1 MTVNPFKIIGWV
13 AIAIA
18 IVGTFMSEGIP
29 YADAVLVV
37 LGFVAGYAIASEDH
51 VRVLLSALVLNAL
64 PGVLTSLP
72 QIGEYLAR
80 IVGDIG
86 TFAAGVAL
94 MIVFRNI
101 WRRYRP

>member
-1 MTVNPFKIIGWV
+1 MNVNPFKIIGWV
-13 AIAIA
+13 ALAIA
-18 IVGTFMSEGIP
+18 IVGAFLSEGIP
-29 YADAVLVV
+29 YADAILVV

-51 VRVLLSALVLNAL
+51 VRVLVSALVLNAL
-64 PGVLTSLP
+64 PGVLLP
-72 QIGEYLAR
+72 IPEIGDYLAR